1 MRSDKKLDQI
11 KAPTQPALTRK
22 LGYTWEEYDYPQNRG
37 GWRGHTLAAGLAFA
51 ILRLGLMLATVQMSR
66 PLARSDRSPITTVYY
81 KLACDRTGYLV
92 RL

>member
-1 MRSDKKLDQI
+1 MG
-11 KAPTQPALTRK
+11 PAKR
-22 LGYTWEEYDYPQNRG
+22 GSDYPQNRG

>member
-1 MRSDKKLDQI
+1 MVLVGKYHPTFSDVI
-11 KAPTQPALTRK
+11 
-22 LGYTWEEYDYPQNRG
+22 WFI

>member
-1 MRSDKKLDQI
+1 M
-11 KAPTQPALTRK
+11 
-22 LGYTWEEYDYPQNRG
+22 GYTWEEYDYPQNRG

-81 KLACDRTGYLV
+81 KLACDRIRDGVSVT
-92 RL
+92 

>member
-11 KAPTQPALTRK
+11 KAPTQPALRNWGAHGRSTIIPK
-22 LGYTWEEYDYPQNRG
+22 TVVV
-37 GWRGHTLAAGLAFA
+37 WRGHTLAAGLAFA